1 MVELNQTK
9 EQNPEAEIAEL
20 SRLLEEKKKAFE
32 AQGEQKEHKEIFQ
45 EVFSEKYK
53 EALPPPSGGGLGG
66 SVTSAPRAMASDD
79 PQHKVLHEQQL
90 QALVD
95 FALTHGLMNA
105 VARANRETPWLLDAL
120 HDRLADEYYQKLVQA
135 KEIKAL

>member
-1 MVELNQTK
+1 MPELNLTK
-9 EQNPEAEIAEL
+9 EINPEAEIQEL

-32 AQGEQKEHKEIFQ
+32 AAGEAKEHKEIFQ

-53 EALPPPSGGGLGG
+53 EALPSLSSSVLGG
-66 SVTSAPRAMASDD
+66 TAPASPHTKPSDD
-79 PQHKVLHEQQL
+79 PQHKLLHDQQL
-90 QALVD
+90 QSLVD
-95 FALTHGLMNA
+95 FALTRGLINA
-105 VARANRETPWLLDAL
+105 VGRASRETPWLLDAL

>member
-9 EQNPEAEIAEL
+9 ETNPEAEIQEL
-20 SRLLEEKKKAFE
+20 SRLLEEKKKALLE
-32 AQGEQKEHKEIFQ
+32 RGETKEHKEIFQ

-53 EALPPPSGGGLGG
+53 EVLPPPSGGDASGVVPQP
-66 SVTSAPRAMASDD
+66 SHVKSSDD
-79 PQHKVLHEQQL
+79 PQHKIMHEQQL
-90 QALVD
+90 QMLVD
-95 FALTHGLMNA
+95 FSMTHGLMGA
-105 VARANRETPWLLDAL
+105 VARASRETPWLLDAL

>member
-9 EQNPEAEIAEL
+9 EQNPEAEIQEL
-20 SRLLEEKKKAFE
+20 SRLLEEKKKALLE
-32 AQGEQKEHKEIFQ
+32 RGETKEHKKIFQ

-53 EALPPPSGGGLGG
+53 EALPSSSDGGAGG
-66 SVTSAPRAMASDD
+66 AISQPFYAKLSDD

-90 QALVD
+90 QMLVD
-95 FALTHGLMNA
+95 VALTHGLMSA
-105 VARANRETPWLLDAL
+105 VAKAGRETPWLLDAL

>member
-1 MVELNQTK
+1 MAELNQIK
-9 EQNPEAEIAEL
+9 ENNPEAEIQEL

-32 AQGEQKEHKEIFQ
+32 AAGEVREHKEIFQ

-53 EALPPPSGGGLGG
+53 EALPPSSSSVLGG
-66 SVTSAPRAMASDD
+66 MAPVSPHAKPSDD
-79 PQHKVLHEQQL
+79 PQHKALHNQQL
-90 QALVD
+90 QSLVD
-95 FALTHGLMNA
+95 FALTRGLVSA
-105 VARANRETPWLLDAL
+105 VDRASRETPWLLDAL

>member
-9 EQNPEAEIAEL
+9 EQNPEAEIQEL
-20 SRLLEEKKKAFE
+20 SRLLEEKKKALLE
-32 AQGEQKEHKEIFQ
+32 RGETKEHKEIFQ

-53 EALPPPSGGGLGG
+53 EALSPSSGGGASGAV
-66 SVTSAPRAMASDD
+66 SQPSRTKPSDD
-79 PQHKVLHEQQL
+79 PQHKIMHERQL
-90 QALVD
+90 QILVD
-95 FALTHGLMNA
+95 FSMMHGLMGA
-105 VARANRETPWLLDAL
+105 VAKAGRETPWLLDAL